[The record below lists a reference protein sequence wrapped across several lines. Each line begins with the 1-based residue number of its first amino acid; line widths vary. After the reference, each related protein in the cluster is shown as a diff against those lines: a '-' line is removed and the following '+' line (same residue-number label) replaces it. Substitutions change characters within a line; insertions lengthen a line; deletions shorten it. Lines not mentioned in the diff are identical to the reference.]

1 MRIGVSF
8 PTTEIGNDPAEIRA
22 FAQGAEA
29 LGFDYITCIDHV
41 IQKAEPEANDW
52 RAYYTLDNAFHE
64 VLVLFGFL
72 AAVTEKVEL
81 ATAILILPQRPTVL
95 VAKQLAEIDVLSGGR
110 LRVGVGIGWNAVE
123 FDALGQNFKTR
134 ARRIEEQVELM
145 RQLWTQRL
153 VSFDGEFDTVN
164 EAGINPHPI
173 QQPIPIWFGAF
184 VEAAIR
190 RAGRVADGLLLNPRA
205 TPTEMGP
212 EHIRIFKEAA
222 VDAGR
227 DPAALG
233 LDATI
238 YTDGRGQNAIHDDFE
253 AWSELGATHITV
265 RTMTSGYTSAKQHV
279 LALEKARTAIS

>member
-153 VSFDGEFDTVN
+153 VSFDGEFDTVT

-212 EHIRIFKEAA
+212 EHIRIFREAA
-222 VDAGR
+222 AEAGR
-227 DPAALG
+227 DPTALG

-238 YTDGRGQNAIHDDFE
+238 YTDGRGQNTIQDDFQ

-265 RTMTSGYTSAKQHV
+265 RTMTSGYTSAKQH
-279 LALEKARTAIS
+279 LQALEKARTAIG